1 MSLDFTTIKTA
12 LTTWARD
19 NTGLAYAI
27 WSDQDSPQ
35 PYNAEELKTT
45 NAYVTLRYSTIDQI
59 NEDYV
64 SPPDNAGIATIS
76 GDREFIIFIQI
87 KGKDALSKMSNLLD
101 SLQKVTVQ
109 DALRASKISYVDNF
123 PVRNITGLDDTQNIE
138 RASMDVLFR
147 TFSEIVDTVG
157 VIEKTEVT
165 QTIKDQKGDTIIQ
178 ETFTIE

>member
-1 MSLDFTTIKTA
+1 MSLDFTTIKSGLVTWVNTA
-12 LTTWARD
+12 TSLKT
-19 NTGLAYAI
+19 I
-27 WSDQDSPQ
+27 WSDQDAPQ
-35 PYNAEELKTT
+35 PYDGEELKTI
-45 NAYVTLRYSTIDQI
+45 AYAALRYSTIDQI
-59 NEDYV
+59 NEDHV

-76 GDREFIIFIQI
+76 GDREFILFIQV
-87 KGKDALSKMSNLLD
+87 KGKDALSKMSDLLD

-109 DALRASKISYVDNF
+109 DTLRASKISYVDNF
-123 PVRNITGLDDTQNIE
+123 PIMNITGLDDTQYIE

-147 TFSEIVDTVG
+147 TFSEITDVVG